1 MVKDRVSYKIPV
13 DEGLSQMFSDA
24 MLESGLVRDITISAV
39 SPADTVSEESHT
51 VSLGGVPPGGMPP
64 PLGGED
70 NGSLE
75 EQLAASRT
83 ISRNSPRIC
92 SRVLDKLCFL

>member
-1 MVKDRVSYKIPV
+1 MVKDRVSYRIPV

-51 VSLGGVPPGGMPP
+51 VSLGGVPP